1 VFTGGG
7 DAQRG
12 TASPGT
18 SVDGEVRAGGEGA
31 EDTAEHA
38 PVLDDDSAH
47 RLWWLPGGVFAAIT
61 QAPAV
66 LAVAWLVPG
75 AGMLLAGR
83 LLPLPMVIIFGPVAV
98 ALCYFAMRRLP
109 ASWPRGVGAGE
120 AATARR
126 RPDVPAGAVAAMV
139 VIAAG
144 FGVWQALLRSEQV
157 FVASDPGVYLQYG
170 YWIAG
175 HGTARIPESAAAF
188 GGSGGLDFATPG
200 FVVSGGWIT
209 PGYLP
214 GLPLLLA
221 AGTWLGGLGG
231 ALLMPAVLGGC
242 AVLSFAGLAG
252 RLCGM
257 WWGVAGE
264 LLLAVCL
271 PEVYAS
277 RTPFSEPL
285 VQVLLFGGLCLF
297 LDSLV
302 VRRRGVGGHGRP
314 GRFDSEFALAGLGG
328 LALGLTVLA
337 SIGSLGMLLP
347 AFPVV
352 AVLFVARRPQAG
364 PFGGGLIAGIGIG
377 LVTGLVL
384 DRPYLSSVSGQL
396 HVIGLSAAAFGV
408 VTALIAPLALPGVP
422 SRVRRACAARPRFHW
437 FNRERVEFQSLGFL
451 FGRLALVLPVL
462 VLAGLA
468 VRPYLETVRGQTEP
482 AVIRQVA
489 ALQRLEGLPVDGMR
503 QYYESSL
510 SWVAWYLG
518 VPALLLACLG
528 AAVLGRGLV
537 RAVLSPGLA
546 GDSGDSSDSG
556 DSGDSGFG
564 GLWLWGLPFLI
575 IAWSVLTVLWDP
587 AVIPWQPLA
596 SHRLVPVVLPGL
608 VLLALW
614 ASTRLT
620 VLAAGLGASRVTAG
634 LVAACCVLALAIP
647 PLIATLNPGLAGR
660 PSVGRYSSAAAKL
673 LSRVRLRGVG
683 VSATYGGSVA
693 AATSLCAA
701 IGPSASVVFANE
713 RLAESAAPVVRGLCG
728 QPAAWMVPRV
738 KSTALLAEAVTLIS
752 QLGRRPVV
760 IGMSRAAVSLPG
772 MTPRLA
778 VSLSTAADAE
788 ILTGPPAG
796 TWPVTYSLWLA
807 VPAR

>member
-1 VFTGGG
+1 MLALYSAV
-7 DAQRG
+7 AVRG
-12 TASPGT
+12 A
-18 SVDGEVRAGGEGA
+18 R
-31 EDTAEHA
+31 
-38 PVLDDDSAH
+38 LAH
-47 RLWWLPGGVFAAIT
+47 RSWWLPGWAFAAIT

-66 LAVAWLVPG
+66 LAVAWLLPG

-83 LLPLPMVIIFGPVAV
+83 LLPLPMVIICVPFAV

-109 ASWPRGVGAGE
+109 VSWPRGVDAGQ
-120 AATARR
+120 AAVARH

-144 FGVWQALLRSEQV
+144 FGLWQALLRSEQV

-200 FVVSGGWIT
+200 FIVSGGWIR

-221 AGTWLGGLGG
+221 AGTWLDGLGG

-257 WWGVAGE
+257 WWGVAAE
-264 LLLAVCL
+264 LLLAICL

-302 VRRRGVGGHGRP
+302 VRHRGVGGSDGRHGRP
-314 GRFDSEFALAGLGG
+314 GRFDGEVSLAGLGG

-337 SIGSLGMLLP
+337 SIGSLGLLLP

-364 PFGGGLIAGIGIG
+364 PFCGGLIFGIGIG
-377 LVTGLVL
+377 LVTGLAL
-384 DRPYLSSVSGQL
+384 ERAYLASVSEQL
-396 HVIGLSAAAFGV
+396 HMIGLSAAGFGV
-408 VTALIAPLALPGVP
+408 VTALIAPLALPGAP
-422 SRVRRACAARPRFHW
+422 SRVRRALAVRLSFPW
-437 FNRERVEFQSLGFL
+437 FNRERVVFPSLGFL
-451 FGRLALVLPVL
+451 LGGLALVLPAL
-462 VLAGLA
+462 MLAGLA
-468 VRPYLETVRGQTEP
+468 IRPYLQTVHGQTNP

-489 ALQRLEGLPVDGMR
+489 ALQRLERLPVDGTR

-510 SWVAWYLG
+510 TWVVWYLG

-528 AAVLGRGLV
+528 AAVLGRRLV
-537 RAVLSPGLA
+537 RAVLSPEPG
-546 GDSGDSSDSG
+546 
-556 DSGDSGFG
+556 GFE

-575 IAWSVLTVLWDP
+575 IAWSALVVLWDP
-587 AVIPWQPLA
+587 AVVPWQPLA
-596 SHRLVPVVLPGL
+596 SHRLVPVTLPGL
-608 VLLALW
+608 ALLAVW
-614 ASTRLT
+614 ASSRLT
-620 VLAAGLGASRVTAG
+620 ARAAGLGASRTVAG
-634 LVAACCVLALAIP
+634 FVAAFCVLALAIP
-647 PLIATLNPGLAGR
+647 PLITTLNPGLAGQ
-660 PSVGRYSSAAAKL
+660 PSVGRYSSGAAKL

-683 VSATYGGSVA
+683 ASATYGGWA
-693 AATSLCAA
+693 AAASSLCAA
-701 IGPSASVVFANE
+701 IGPSASVLFVDE
-713 RLAESAAPVVRGLCG
+713 ELAETFAPMVRGLCG
-728 QPAAWMVPRV
+728 QPAALMVPRA
-738 KSTALLAEAVTLIS
+738 KSTARLAEAASLIS

-760 IGMSRAAVSLPG
+760 IGSSRVAVSLPG

-778 VSLSTAADAE
+778 VSLSTFADAE
-788 ILTGPPAG
+788 VLAGPPAG
-796 TWPVTYSLWLA
+796 TWPTTYSLWLA
-807 VPAR
+807 APAR